1 MNTATTGLAPYRREL
16 LKGNT
21 EILILSMLS
30 EDLKYGYQ
38 LVREMT
44 SRSSG
49 YFHLKQGTLYPAL
62 HRMER
67 HGYVESMWIASPS
80 HQTRRY
86 YRITG
91 RGLERLR
98 SMIREWDIFAEAF
111 DTVARPFRS
120 LNRAGNQ

>member
-1 MNTATTGLAPYRREL
+1 MDTATTGLEPYRREL

-21 EILILSMLS
+21 EILILSMLA

-44 SRSSG
+44 SRSRG

-62 HRMER
+62 HKMER
-67 HGYVESMWIASPS
+67 EGYVESMWIASPG

-86 YRITG
+86 YKITA
-91 RGLERLR
+91 RGVERLR

-111 DTVARPFRS
+111 DAIARPIRS
-120 LNRAGNQ
+120 LNRAGGR

>member
-1 MNTATTGLAPYRREL
+1 MNTGTTGLEPYRREL

-21 EILILSMLS
+21 EILILSMLA

-67 HGYVESMWIASPS
+67 DGYVESMWIASPS

-86 YRITG
+86 YRITA

-111 DTVARPFRS
+111 DTVARPIRS
-120 LNRAGNQ
+120 LNRSGNK

>member
-1 MNTATTGLAPYRREL
+1 MNTATTGLEPYRREL

-21 EILILSMLS
+21 EILILSMLA

-86 YRITG
+86 YGSRGGVSNGYG
-91 RGLERLR
+91 R
-98 SMIREWDIFAEAF
+98 
-111 DTVARPFRS
+111 
-120 LNRAGNQ
+120 

>member
-1 MNTATTGLAPYRREL
+1 MLA
-16 LKGNT
+16 
-21 EILILSMLS
+21 

-80 HQTRRY
+80 IRLGAT
-86 YRITG
+86 TG
-91 RGLERLR
+91 SRGGGLERLR

-111 DTVARPFRS
+111 DTVARPIRS
-120 LNRAGNQ
+120 LNRAGNK